1 MKAPPARWS
10 GGVIALHW
18 LSAAWLALVFALGL
32 AATAADLDA
41 ARKFDLYQ
49 THKALGWLT
58 LDPSGGAP
66 RRPRR
71 ARRSAAGA
79 GLVEGDP
86 LAASRLVH
94 AALYA
99 LLAAVPLIGWLR
111 VSSAIVPIPVSLF
124 GLATIP
130 DIAPVDGEFSERM
143 AFAHEFGAWALAA
156 LVALHVAAA
165 LKHQFVDRDAISL
178 ACGRARA
185 ADALDGAAVGA
196 DPGDAQIVGGAGLAE
211 RHAGR
216 RRSPVRRRRRSRRCR
231 RGGRRGR
238 PCRARRARPR

>member
-1 MKAPPARWS
+1 MKAPVARWS

-58 LDPSGGAP
+58 LVLLTARIAARAARAAPPPAPNWSRATRWSSGF
-66 RRPRR
+66 
-71 ARRSAAGA
+71 
-79 GLVEGDP
+79 
-86 LAASRLVH
+86 VH

-99 LLAAVPLIGWLR
+99 LLAAIPLIGWLR

-130 DIAPVDGEFSERM
+130 NIAPVDGGFSELM
-143 AFAHEFGAWALAA
+143 SIAHEYGAWALTA
-156 LVALHVAAA
+156 LVTLHVAAA
-165 LKHQFVDRDAISL
+165 LKHQFVDGDAIL
-178 ACGRARA
+178 ARMWPRA
-185 ADALDGAAVGA
+185 
-196 DPGDAQIVGGAGLAE
+196 GG
-211 RHAGR
+211 
-216 RRSPVRRRRRSRRCR
+216 P
-231 RGGRRGR
+231 R
-238 PCRARRARPR
+238 P